1 MQIIQGLIN
10 RDAQLNKLKHVTV
23 WDLGMIVSITGEYY
37 SLYVGQ
43 IKILERSWQAWPNFI
58 SNIYGPT
65 LLLLL
70 LLLFPAMSLH
80 VWVSKLTSQT

>member
-43 IKILERSWQAWPNFI
+43 IKILEI
-58 SNIYGPT
+58 KIMT
-65 LLLLL
+65 
-70 LLLFPAMSLH
+70 SL
-80 VWVSKLTSQT
+80 T